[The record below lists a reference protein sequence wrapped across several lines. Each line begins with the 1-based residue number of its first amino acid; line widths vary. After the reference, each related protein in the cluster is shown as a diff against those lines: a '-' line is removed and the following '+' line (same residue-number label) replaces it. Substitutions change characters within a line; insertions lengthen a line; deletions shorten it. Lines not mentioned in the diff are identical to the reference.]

1 MSTPYGAPVSAQL
14 DSLLPKGDLLGRFD
28 SYLDAQKLVDYL
40 ADNNFPV
47 SNVSIVGNDLKMVE
61 RVTAKLSYPKV
72 ALSGAAQGALF
83 GAFVGLILSL
93 FGTGD
98 MIQVLT
104 SVVLG
109 MAIWMIFGVITY
121 SMRRGKRDFA
131 SSQQVLATSYD
142 VVVAFEQ
149 AQAARALA
157 AKLPMRGNF
166 ASHGG
171 YANQQQTQQAPT
183 AGQQLGQPTAQYG
196 SNFGTQ
202 QGTPQN
208 VQQGNVGASQPS
220 GTQDAPLSSSYNDL
234 PDGRPQYG
242 VRIDNQS
249 APRTPAVPAEP
260 AAPETRAETVESGKH
275 VDAEPSASAE
285 PQRDESNENRDSDQ
299 R

>member
-14 DSLLPKGDLLGRFD
+14 DSGLPKGDLLGRFD
-28 SYLDAQKLVDYL
+28 SYLDAQKLVDFL

-47 SNVSIVGNDLKMVE
+47 ANVSIVGNDLKMVE

-93 FGTGD
+93 FGSGNVVQ
-98 MIQVLT
+98 IIT

-109 MAIWMIFGVITY
+109 MAIWMIFGVLTY

-142 VVVAFEQ
+142 VVVAFEH

-166 ASHGG
+166 ASQGG
-171 YANQQQTQQAPT
+171 GFYNQPQVPQNPQ
-183 AGQQLGQPTAQYG
+183 
-196 SNFGTQ
+196 
-202 QGTPQN
+202 TPQN
-208 VQQGNVGASQPS
+208 PQAPQPPITGMQGWQQSGATPPNVPPTQPQVDQQPS
-220 GTQDAPLSSSYNDL
+220 VSSSYNDL

-242 VRIDNQS
+242 VRVTDPQQ
-249 APRTPAVPAEP
+249 APDQGQAPVSVPEEQEP
-260 AAPETRAETVESGKH
+260 QPHAGRHAAGETE
-275 VDAEPSASAE
+275 ASADST
-285 PQRDESNENRDSDQ
+285 QSKDETDTTDNR
-299 R
+299 

>member
-14 DSLLPKGDLLGRFD
+14 DSGLPKGDLLGRFD
-28 SYLDAQKLVDYL
+28 SYLDAQKLVDFL

-47 SNVSIVGNDLKMVE
+47 ANVSIVGNDLKMVE

-98 MIQVLT
+98 ILQILT

-109 MAIWMIFGVITY
+109 MAIWMIFGVLTY
-121 SMRRGKRDFA
+121 SMRRGKRDFS

-142 VVVAFEQ
+142 VVVAFEH

-166 ASHGG
+166 ASQGG
-171 YANQQQTQQAPT
+171 GFYNQPQAPQNPQ
-183 AGQQLGQPTAQYG
+183 APQDPQSPQPPMSGMQGWQQNNQSATDVPPVQ
-196 SNFGTQ
+196 SSVDQ
-202 QGTPQN
+202 QSE
-208 VQQGNVGASQPS
+208 QQSTV
-220 GTQDAPLSSSYNDL
+220 SSSYKDL

-242 VRIDNQS
+242 IRVTDTQQPQSQGQNQVPASSAEKAPPQTQRHAADETEESTGS
-249 APRTPAVPAEP
+249 APSNDEKDTP
-260 AAPETRAETVESGKH
+260 
-275 VDAEPSASAE
+275 
-285 PQRDESNENRDSDQ
+285 ENR
-299 R
+299 

>member
-1 MSTPYGAPVSAQL
+1 MSTPYGAPVSALL
-14 DSLLPKGDLLGRFD
+14 DSGLPKGDLLGRFE
-28 SYLDAQKLVDYL
+28 SYLDAQKLVDFL

-47 SNVSIVGNDLKMVE
+47 ANVSIVGNDLKMVE

-83 GAFVGLILSL
+83 GAFVGIILSM

-98 MIQVLT
+98 IFQVIT

-121 SMRRGKRDFA
+121 SMRGGKRDFA

-142 VVVAFEQ
+142 VVVGFEH

-166 ASHGG
+166 AAQGG
-171 YANQQQTQQAPT
+171 GF
-183 AGQQLGQPTAQYG
+183 AGQQPVNPPQFGTQPTASAPTQPAAA
-196 SNFGTQ
+196 GTSEQ
-202 QGTPQN
+202 QTSPAPRTAEEPTQTPDQT
-208 VQQGNVGASQPS
+208 AR
-220 GTQDAPLSSSYNDL
+220 TSYSDL

-242 VRIDNQS
+242 IRVDPAQQ
-249 APRTPAVPAEP
+249 TPSRVQEP
-260 AAPETRAETVESGKH
+260 AASPESSDPSSK
-275 VDAEPSASAE
+275 DEPE
-285 PQRDESNENRDSDQ
+285 KQ
-299 R
+299 